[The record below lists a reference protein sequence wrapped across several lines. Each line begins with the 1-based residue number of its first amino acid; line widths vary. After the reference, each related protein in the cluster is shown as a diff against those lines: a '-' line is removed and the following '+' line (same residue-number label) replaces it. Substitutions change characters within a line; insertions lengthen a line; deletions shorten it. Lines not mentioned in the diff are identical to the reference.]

1 MTSYLIDK
9 SALARAARPAVHTRL
24 EQVLSADQVAT
35 CPIIDLEILYSARTS
50 AEYELWYSDRRVG
63 YHSLPLT
70 PAIGDR
76 AVAVQRLL
84 ATSGRHCG
92 VSLPDLLIAACA
104 EANGYTVLHYD
115 ADYDLVAEV
124 TQQSMEWIVPR
135 GSVD

>member
-9 SALARAARPAVHTRL
+9 SALARAHQPSIRARL
-24 EQVLSADQVAT
+24 EEVLTGDVAT

-63 YHSLPLT
+63 YRSLPLT
-70 PAIGDR
+70 PEIGERAI
-76 AVAVQRLL
+76 AVQRLL
-84 ATSGRHCG
+84 ATSGRHRG

-104 EANGYTVLHYD
+104 EAHGYAVLHYD
-115 ADYDLVAEV
+115 TDYDLVAEV
-124 TQQSMEWIVPR
+124 TQQAVQWIVPR

>member
-9 SALARAARPAVHTRL
+9 SALARAAQPAVHARL
-24 EQVLSADQVAT
+24 EEVLSTDQVAT
-35 CPIIDLEILYSARTS
+35 CPIIDLEILYSARTP
-50 AEYELWYSDRRVG
+50 AEYELWYSGRRLG
-63 YHSLPLT
+63 YRSLPLT
-70 PAIGDR
+70 ADIGDR

-84 ATSGRHCG
+84 AGSGRHRG

-124 TQQSMEWIVPR
+124 TEQSVEWIVPR